1 MRSGKSLLAL
11 VVVLG
16 GLVAYLYFVDS
27 KRPVTPEGTEARDK
41 VFTVD
46 AGKIEE
52 ISIKASSGDT
62 SSLKRAKDGW
72 QVTSPVTTK
81 ADESEVSNLTSN
93 LASVEV
99 SSVVDEQP
107 KNVDQYGLKD
117 PKVVVT
123 FKTDDHK
130 EHRLRIGTKTPTGG
144 DVYAQ
149 RGDEKRVFLIPA
161 YVETS
166 FDKKPFDLREKIALK
181 FERDKADRLDITH
194 GDVHMEFVKNGMD
207 WRMTAPVAARADFSA
222 IEGLITRLQS
232 AQMASLVSP
241 DATDLAQYGLEKPAA
256 VATVGT
262 GSARAT
268 LLVGKPEAGENAT
281 GVYAKDASRPMVFT
295 LPKDLA
301 DDIQKGVTDFR
312 RKDVFE
318 FRSFNAKKL
327 EIIRGAE
334 TLAFEKVK
342 GTGKDATESWR
353 RVKPT
358 ASNVDG
364 GKLDA
369 AMGKLSSLRAE
380 SFADAKTHTGL
391 DSPAVIVRATFDDP
405 SRTEEVKFGRAGG
418 DVFAGR
424 ADEPGAMRVTASDF
438 DDAMKQ
444 FDALK

>member
-52 ISIKASSGDT
+52 VTIKSSSGDT
-62 SSLKRAKDGW
+62 SSVKRAKDGW
-72 QVTSPVTTK
+72 QVTAPVATK
-81 ADESEVSNLTSN
+81 ADESEISNITSN

-99 SSVVDEQP
+99 TSVVDEQP
-107 KNVDQYGLKD
+107 KSVDQYGLKD
-117 PKVVVT
+117 PKIVVT

-130 EHRLRIGTKTPTGG
+130 EHRLRIGNKTPTGG

-161 YVETS
+161 YMETS

-194 GDVHMEFVKNGMD
+194 GDVHMEFAKQGMD
-207 WRMTAPVAARADFSA
+207 WRMTAPVNARGDFSA

-232 AQMASLVSP
+232 AQMSSLVAP
-241 DATDLAQYGLEKPAA
+241 EATDLAQYGLEKPAA

-262 GSARAT
+262 GSSRAT
-268 LLVGKPEAGENAT
+268 LLIGKPEPGENAT

-301 DDIQKGVTDFR
+301 DDIQKGVSDFR

-318 FRSFNAKKL
+318 FRGFNAKTI
-327 EIIRGAE
+327 EITRGAE

-342 GTGKDATESWR
+342 GSGKDATESWR
-353 RVKPT
+353 RTKPT
-358 ASNVDG
+358 AGQVDG
-364 GKLDA
+364 GKMDA
-369 AMGKLSSLRAE
+369 ALGKLSSLRAE
-380 SFADAKTHTGL
+380 SFADPKTKTGL
-391 DSPAVIVRATFDDP
+391 DAPIATVKATFDETN
-405 SRTEEVKFGRAGG
+405 RTEEVKFGRVGG
-418 DVFAGR
+418 DVYASR
-424 ADEPGAMRVTASDF
+424 ADEPGAMRVPASDF
-438 DDAMKQ
+438 DDALKQ
-444 FDALK
+444 LDALK